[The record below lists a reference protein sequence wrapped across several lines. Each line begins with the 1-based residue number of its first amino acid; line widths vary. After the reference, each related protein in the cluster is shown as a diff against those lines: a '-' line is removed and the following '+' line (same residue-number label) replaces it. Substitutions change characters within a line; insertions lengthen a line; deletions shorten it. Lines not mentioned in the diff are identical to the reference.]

1 MRILHVLEATLG
13 GTRRY
18 LDDIITANVDA
29 EMGLAYSLTRADQQF
44 AGVLERAE
52 RAGWHLFEVSM
63 QRVVSLR
70 GDTVAALELR
80 EAISRFEPDVVHA
93 HSSKAGALVRI
104 VVPTIRPRPDVF
116 YSPHAIASDLGIQY
130 RIIERMLSPLTN
142 RFIAVSESERSQLV
156 ELKIAGLSQIDV
168 ATPVIDG
175 GYFAPRDNGVA
186 KKELG
191 LDGSIVLLGIGRLT
205 HQKNPLLF
213 FAIADAMRHKFENI
227 RAVWLGDGDMRPALE
242 RLIDENGALEWFKLA
257 GWCGDVR
264 DFIAASDIV
273 VNSSR
278 YESFG
283 YITAE
288 ALAMERP
295 VVASNVIGTRD
306 ILMGDLADMTF
317 QPDDVASAVEIC
329 SRHIEN
335 PTLAAEMARVGR
347 TSVVS
352 RYSAEAL
359 RVSLTGSYG
368 FARARHKVLEPA

>member
-1 MRILHVLEATLG
+1 LHVLEATLG

-63 QRVVSLR
+63 QRGVSLR
-70 GDTVAALELR
+70 RDTVAALELR
-80 EAISRFEPDVVHA
+80 DAIAHFEPNVVHA

-104 VVPTIRPRPDVF
+104 VVPTIRPRPVVF
-116 YSPHAIASDLGIQY
+116 YSPHAISSDLGMQY
-130 RIIERMLSPLTN
+130 RIIERMLSPLTDK
-142 RFIAVSESERSQLV
+142 FIAVSESERRQLI
-156 ELKIAGLSQIDV
+156 ELKIAEPSQVEV

-175 GYFAPRDNGVA
+175 GYFAPRDNGIA

-205 HQKNPLLF
+205 QQKNPLLF
-213 FAIADAMRHKFENI
+213 FAIADAMRQKFENI

-242 RLIDENGALEWFKLA
+242 RLIDDNGALEWFKLA

-273 VNSSR
+273 VNASR

-306 ILMGDLADMTF
+306 IMAGDLAELTF
-317 QPDDVASAVEIC
+317 APGDVEDAVDIC
-329 SRHIEN
+329 SRYIDN
-335 PTLAAEMARVGR
+335 PTLAAEIARIGR

-352 RYSAEAL
+352 RFSAEAL
-359 RVSLTGSYG
+359 RASLTGSYG
-368 FARARHKVLEPA
+368 IARSRHKVLEPA